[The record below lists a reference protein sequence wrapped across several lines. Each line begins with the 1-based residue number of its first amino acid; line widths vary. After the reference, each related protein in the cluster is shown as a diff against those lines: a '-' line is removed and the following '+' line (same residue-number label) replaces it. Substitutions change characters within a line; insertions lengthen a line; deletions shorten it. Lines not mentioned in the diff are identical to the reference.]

1 MKSISERIGFMF
13 LFDTHVHTK
22 EVSPCGN
29 VSAAKTVRLYH
40 EAGYSGL
47 CITDH
52 LKREYIRDH
61 CFENWKEYISC
72 FLRGWHAAKAEGE
85 QLGMNVLLGA
95 ELCLDESVNEYLL
108 FGINEKFLY
117 DHPDLYAKS
126 LPELRKIADQNDIL
140 IFQAHPFRPEMERA
154 DTRLLDGVEA
164 VNGNPRHNSHNE
176 LAAQFAE
183 KNKLLVCAGSDCHE
197 IEDVGR
203 SGIRTQNRICN
214 LFDLKNIL
222 KNGAFECISIR

>member
-1 MKSISERIGFMF
+1 MF

-52 LKREYIRDH
+52 LKRGYIRDH

-85 QLGMNVLLGA
+85 
-95 ELCLDESVNEYLL
+95 
-108 FGINEKFLY
+108 
-117 DHPDLYAKS
+117 
-126 LPELRKIADQNDIL
+126 
-140 IFQAHPFRPEMERA
+140 
-154 DTRLLDGVEA
+154 
-164 VNGNPRHNSHNE
+164 
-176 LAAQFAE
+176 
-183 KNKLLVCAGSDCHE
+183 
-197 IEDVGR
+197 
-203 SGIRTQNRICN
+203 
-214 LFDLKNIL
+214 
-222 KNGAFECISIR
+222 